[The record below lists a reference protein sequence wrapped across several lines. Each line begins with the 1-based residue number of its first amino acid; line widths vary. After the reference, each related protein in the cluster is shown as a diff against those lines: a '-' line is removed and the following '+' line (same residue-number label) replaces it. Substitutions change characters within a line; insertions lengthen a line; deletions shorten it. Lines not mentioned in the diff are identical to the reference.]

1 MIYLFIHFSLFLK
14 RTSLCYGAAV
24 VIFPNHTEMNNEI
37 SFIVFVFLCQYG
49 EERRLLKTISNLFK
63 KERVKKTPFN

>member
-37 SFIVFVFLCQYG
+37 SFIVFVFLRQHG
-49 EERRLLKTISNLFK
+49 EERRKFELVQ
-63 KERVKKTPFN
+63 ERKSEKNAI